1 MSFITNKNKFPP
13 QKNNNPVF
21 SFDKKEEES
30 IIEDKVEKLEIQKL
44 KKEKLN
50 INEIIREIS
59 KLEKENEK
67 LKKYKK
73 KNNCKCKE
81 DKCKEDKCKE
91 DKCKEDKCK
100 EDKCKD
106 CCESIIKQILT
117 SLIFFLKG
125 QNNKIVIDANII
137 LIFKNGTTEK
147 FDSNQKI
154 TLELINNSIKISSEG
169 KMCLICIESIAY
181 ISIQPFKDLILS
193 KSFIYDELNCES
205 SCSSNMSNFIKEILK
220 SNLKFEIN
228 GVIVNLD
235 DEYCTLIHDSSVIL
249 LLRNNGTID
258 IFFPC
263 NIYQVC
269 TLTDPPPPPL
279 TCTFRT
285 VTQGGWGSPPNGN
298 NPGGILANN
307 FPNTG
312 FIIGNNTRSIKFSTQ
327 PSV

>member
-73 KNNCKCKE
+73 KNNC
-81 DKCKEDKCKE
+81 
-91 DKCKEDKCK
+91 KCKEDKCK